1 MSIKINAIANFAGQ
15 GWAAIL
21 GLIVVPIYLGVL
33 GVETY
38 GILAFLVSLQT
49 VLAVLDFGLGATATR
64 EVARLSSDEEG
75 LGELPVVISVF
86 LLTYIIIALVV
97 GAALFFTADDVA
109 RAFLKTEALS
119 FDQKVEIIRIFAVTI
134 AIRWPSALFI
144 GILRGFQK
152 QLRVNVI
159 SSAVLSLKAVG
170 AIIVIVFLTQRLSA
184 LLIWFLL
191 CGLIELIIFCYAVR
205 AVSEIRSPNSMLELF
220 RIVRRLWKFTGSV
233 ALISIFAVAI
243 KQTDKLIVARFLPL
257 EDLAK
262 YSIASQAVFVT
273 GVFVGPIVLAL
284 FPKFS
289 ALIAAEKHKEL
300 ANLHHKSAALIAF
313 VSAPI
318 AATLVFYS
326 QPILEVWT
334 QSPSVAIEAAP
345 VLSVFGLAAMLNAPM
360 QLMYILTLAA
370 GRPWI
375 PLVNNL
381 VGAIAFIPLAY
392 WLIVKYGMIG
402 GAWAWLA
409 FNIVY
414 ITLVPILVERHVLHG
429 SYWRWVIWDNGL
441 FMLSAV
447 VVFGC
452 THYYLSESAPL
463 VWTFVTVL
471 AAFVIYGV
479 AVLIFRRDIMTI
491 LWGLL
496 RTLRDSLYKSAL

>member
-64 EVARLSSDEEG
+64 EVARLSSDEKG

-119 FDQKVEIIRIFAVTI
+119 FDQKVEVIRIFAVTI

-170 AIIVIVFLTQRLSA
+170 AIIVLMFITQRLSA
-184 LLIWFLL
+184 LLVWFLL
-191 CGLIELIIFCYAVR
+191 CGVIELLIFCYAVR

-220 RIVRRLWKFTGSV
+220 GIVRRLWKFTGSV

-243 KQTDKLIVARFLPL
+243 KQTDKLIVASILPL
-257 EDLAK
+257 EELAK

-273 GVFVGPIVLAL
+273 GVFVGPIVISL

-300 ANLHHKSAALIAF
+300 ASLYHKSAALIAF

-318 AATLVFYS
+318 AAALVFFS
-326 QPILEVWT
+326 QPILEIWT
-334 QSPSVAIEAAP
+334 QSPNVAKGAAP

-360 QLMYILTLAA
+360 QLTYILTLAA

-392 WLIVKYGMIG
+392 WLIAKYGMIG
-402 GAWAWLA
+402 GAGAWLA
-409 FNIVY
+409 FNIAYV
-414 ITLVPILVERHVLHG
+414 TLVPILVDRHVLHG
-429 SYWRWVIWDNGL
+429 SYWRWVMLDNGL
-441 FMLSAV
+441 FMFSAV

-452 THYYLSESAPL
+452 AHYYLSESAPV

-479 AVLIFRRDIMTI
+479 AVLLFRRDIMVI

-496 RTLRDSLYKSAL
+496 RTLRDPLHRSVT